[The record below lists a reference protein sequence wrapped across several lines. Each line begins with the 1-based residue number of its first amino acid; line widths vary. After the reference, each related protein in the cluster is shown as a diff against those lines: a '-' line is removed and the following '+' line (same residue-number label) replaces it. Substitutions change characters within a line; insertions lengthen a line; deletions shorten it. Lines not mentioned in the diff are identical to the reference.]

1 MGTDTMRRG
10 GARRGAGFRIWM
22 TGDIPL
28 STPPATPRTG
38 QQPVRLRGARP
49 PYAFASDDPRLA
61 TLRRDAAAR
70 LRPVCADMADDSFDA
85 LVGKVAA
92 FRLRWAPR

>member
-22 TGDIPL
+22 TGDAPL
-28 STPPATPRTG
+28 TTPRSG
-38 QQPVRLRGARP
+38 QASRPRGARP
-49 PYAFASDDPRLA
+49 PYAIASDDPRLA
-61 TLRRDAAAR
+61 TLRCDAAAR
-70 LRPVCADMADDSFDA
+70 LRPVCAGMADDSFEA

-92 FRLRWAPR
+92 FQLRWAPR

>member
-10 GARRGAGFRIWM
+10 GARRGAGLRIWM
-22 TGDIPL
+22 TGELPL
-28 STPPATPRTG
+28 ATPSAGQPTVGRT
-38 QQPVRLRGARP
+38 ARP
-49 PYAFASDDPRLA
+49 PHAFAPDDPRLA

-70 LRPVCADMADDSFDA
+70 LRPVCAGMPDDRFEA
-85 LVGKVAA
+85 LVRQVAA